1 MPADLNQPAGPNGS
15 PYLGDDLV
23 LDLVVGRFNLESMA
37 DPLARAI
44 EELYRIPLSAFTRE
58 RNAKAISLR
67 KAGQPAQAQAIL
79 QLRRPSAPLWATNQL
94 AHEDPKRLA
103 EFLDSVER
111 VRQTQ
116 LRDPRAA
123 GEALQ
128 RQRAELEAL
137 VARAGDLLAR
147 QGSRATSVTHRRIS
161 DTLLGAAVDRH
172 RAEELREGRLTQEL
186 SALGFEVLAGAP
198 RGNLRLVPG
207 GQAQRGPR
215 DRSGESERRAQA
227 EQERERRDRAAAD
240 LERAAAVRQS
250 AAVEV
255 AREAEELARKLTAA
269 RARVREAQRASKA
282 AAAAVRKAR
291 RGHRRN
297 P

>member
-1 MPADLNQPAGPNGS
+1 
-15 PYLGDDLV
+15 
-23 LDLVVGRFNLESMA
+23 MA

-58 RNAKAISLR
+58 RNAKATSLR

-186 SALGFEVLAGAP
+186 SAPGFEVLAGAP

>member
-1 MPADLNQPAGPNGS
+1 
-15 PYLGDDLV
+15 
-23 LDLVVGRFNLESMA
+23 MA

-67 KAGQPAQAQAIL
+67 KAGQPAQAQAVC

-94 AHEDPKRLA
+94 AHEDPKLLA
-103 EFLDSVER
+103 EFIDSVER

-116 LRDPRAA
+116 VRDPRAA

-128 RQRAELEAL
+128 RQRAELDAL
-137 VARAGDLLAR
+137 VARAGDLLAGL
-147 QGSRATSVTHRRIS
+147 GSRATSATHRRIS

-172 RAEELREGRLTQEL
+172 RAQELREGRLTQEL
-186 SALGFEVLAGAP
+186 SAPGFEVLAGAP

-207 GQAQRGPR
+207 GQAQREQEGV
-215 DRSGESERRAQA
+215 RSREAERRAQA
-227 EQERERRDRAAAD
+227 EEERERRDREAAE

-255 AREAEELARKLTAA
+255 AHEAEELARKLTAA

-282 AAAAVRKAR
+282 AAAAASKAR
-291 RGHRRN
+291 RGPRR
-297 P
+297 

>member
-1 MPADLNQPAGPNGS
+1 
-15 PYLGDDLV
+15 
-23 LDLVVGRFNLESMA
+23 MA

-44 EELYRIPLSAFTRE
+44 EQLYRVPLGAFTRE
-58 RNAKAISLR
+58 RNATAAALK
-67 KAGQPAQAQAIL
+67 KAGQPAQAHEVS

-94 AHEDPKRLA
+94 AHEDAKRLA
-103 EFLDSVER
+103 GFFDSVER

-128 RQRAELEAL
+128 RQRAELDAL

-147 QGSRATSVTHRRIS
+147 QGHRVSSASQRRIS

-172 RAEELREGRLTQEL
+172 RARELREGRLTQEL
-186 SALGFEVLAGAP
+186 SAPGFEVLAGAP

-207 GQAQRGPR
+207 GQAQRGQG
-215 DRSGESERRAQA
+215 DRSGEAKRRARA
-227 EQERERRDRAAAD
+227 EQERERHDREAVE

-250 AAVEV
+250 AAVEA
-255 AREAEELARKLTAA
+255 AREAEELALKLTAA

-282 AAAAVRKAR
+282 AAAAARKGHRGR
-291 RGHRRN
+291 RG
-297 P
+297 